1 MRKLTRR
8 DFLGF
13 GLKIAALTGIS
24 PAALPKIVS
33 ALEQLSGGNAPVLW
47 LQGQSCSGCSISLL
61 NSPAPGPAEI
71 LTSYISLL
79 FHSTLSTATGAIS
92 MNIIN
97 RAIETGD
104 FLLVVE
110 GSIPAGMPEACV
122 VGGEC
127 ITDQVKRAAIKAK
140 AVIANGT
147 CAAFGGIPAAENN
160 QTGAVCVSEFL
171 KKEGVSTPIINLPGC
186 PSHPDWLVGT
196 LVHVLKFGFP
206 PLDKVGRP
214 KMFYSKLI
222 HDQCP
227 RYPDYEREN
236 FAKKF
241 SDSGCL
247 FKLGCLGPVTYADC
261 TIRLWN
267 SGTSSCIRSGGPC
280 IGCASENFAKDLSFP
295 FYTKNRTQNKNKEA

>member
-1 MRKLTRR
+1 MKKLTRR

-47 LQGQSCSGCSISLL
+47 LQGQSCSGCSVSLL
-61 NSPAPGPAEI
+61 NSAAPGPAEI

-79 FHSTLSTATGAIS
+79 FHSTLSTATGATS
-92 MNIIN
+92 MNIID
-97 RAIETGD
+97 RTIKTGD

-110 GSIPAGMPEACV
+110 GSIPAGMPEACI
-122 VGGEC
+122 VGGEK
-127 ITDQVKRAAIKAK
+127 ITNQIKRAAIKAK

-147 CAAFGGIPAAENN
+147 CATFGGIPAAENN

-171 KKEGVSTPIINLPGC
+171 KNEGVSTPVINLPGC

-196 LVHVLKFGFP
+196 LVHVLKFGLP
-206 PLDKVGRP
+206 PVDKMGRP
-214 KMFYSKLI
+214 EMFYSRLV

-236 FAKKF
+236 FAKDF

-247 FKLGCLGPVTYADC
+247 FKLGCLGPVTRADC
-261 TIRLWN
+261 TIRHWN
-267 SGTSSCIRSGGPC
+267 SGTSSCIKSGGGC

-295 FYTKNRTQNKNKEA
+295 FYTKNNMRDKKEGV